1 MTENNEIKMQEF
13 TITTI
18 VQLRQAVKIISDLIN
33 NRGVIYLSGDLG
45 SGKTTFT
52 RYFLHSLGWEDAVP
66 SPTYSLINTYQVKG
80 LNILHADLYRLT
92 EPDELLYLDV
102 RDWQINNDLIFIEWA
117 EKAAGFIPPAD
128 YEISFNYSAEERKLF
143 LSKPS

>member
-1 MTENNEIKMQEF
+1 MQEF

-18 VQLRQAVKIISDLIN
+18 EELCQAVKLISSLIN

-52 RYFLHSLGWEDAVP
+52 RYFLHSLGWKDAVP
-66 SPTYSLINTYQVKG
+66 SPTYSLINTYQIDG
-80 LNILHADLYRLT
+80 LNILNADLYRLT

-128 YEISFNYSAEERKLF
+128 YEISFNYSSEERKLF